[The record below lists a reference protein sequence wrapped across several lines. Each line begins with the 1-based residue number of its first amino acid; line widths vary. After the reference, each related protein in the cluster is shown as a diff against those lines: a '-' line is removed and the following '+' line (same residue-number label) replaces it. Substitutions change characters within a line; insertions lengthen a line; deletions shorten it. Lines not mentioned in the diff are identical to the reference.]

1 MHDFF
6 GDRMKMLEQVEAGR
20 RLMPLLPICVR
31 IDGKGFSKWT
41 KDLQRPYDSLL
52 STVMIGVTKYLVEET
67 NACIGY
73 TESDEISLIIYSS
86 NYDSQVYF
94 DGKIQKLVSVIAS
107 LTTAKFNELI
117 INYNNFYDV
126 NVFPTTLAT
135 FDTRV
140 WNVPTKEEAANV
152 ILWREQDATKNSI
165 SMAARHYYSHKE
177 LYNKNGSEMQEMLFQ
192 KGVNWN
198 NYPNFFK
205 RGTFVQRKKKLVQL
219 TETELNKIPK
229 KYRPTGPVERTIVE
243 VLNMP
248 PFGQVTNR
256 VGVIFD
262 REDPRECL

>member
-41 KDLQRPYDSLL
+41 EDLQRPYDIGL
-52 STVMIGVTKYLVEET
+52 SNVMVATTKYLVEET

-107 LTTAKFNELI
+107 LTTAKFNELARTEME
-117 INYNNFYDV
+117 NYPNK
-126 NVFPTTLAT
+126 LAT
-135 FDTRV
+135 FDARV

-198 NYPNFFK
+198 DYPNFFK

-219 TETELNKIPK
+219 TDMELNKIPE
-229 KYRPTGPVERTIVE
+229 KYRPIGPVERTIVE

-256 VGVIFD
+256 VNVIFNGS
-262 REDPRECL
+262 EPI